1 MPLRRRAAAA
11 FALVAGSAA
20 AFAPA
25 AAAADFDVAAGYL
38 STNVR
43 TLATE
48 YGWALVWEAGEDR
61 AIEHPFVIANDSLQG
76 ALESL
81 LGAYRGQFVADLY
94 RSNKVVVVRSPPP
107 QLEVVLPGAAG
118 ADGADGI
125 SASGMPGRE
134 AGAVASA
141 TTPLADE
148 SSPPLPAEDDVP
160 PAYEVAASAQAPAE
174 SAGAQ

>member
-1 MPLRRRAAAA
+1 MPLTRRAAAA
-11 FALVAGSAA
+11 VALVAGSAA
-20 AFAPA
+20 AFAPT

-107 QLEVVLPGAAG
+107 QLEVVLPGA
-118 ADGADGI
+118 DGADGI
-125 SASGMPGRE
+125 SASGVPGRE

-141 TTPLADE
+141 TTPRADE

-160 PAYEVAASAQAPAE
+160 PAYEVAASAQAPVG